1 MSENSKENTVNEV
14 ADKGFDKQP
23 KSKFSLVLGIVLL
36 VTAIATFFY
45 PTVANYINTVSS
57 HSQLT
62 NYDNNVKVLTDEEKQ
77 NYLEKAYWY
86 NNELLNSQS
95 FESLNTDS
103 EYDNILNF
111 GDGLMGSIVIPSIDV
126 DLPIYHGD
134 NESVLSKGAAHLPN
148 SSFPIGGKSTH
159 SIISAHTA
167 YLTQVFFD
175 RLTELKEG
183 DIFYIKIL
191 DETYAYKVYE
201 INVIEPEDTSLF
213 GIQEGKDI
221 VSLVTCTPYAVN
233 THRLVVT
240 GQRVELSDEA
250 TYDEEIAQKV
260 NIQMPHI
267 DIIYIIA
274 IIITVAFSAFLIISH
289 IVKKKRNRNTKI
301 KTNERVNKTDDES

>member
-1 MSENSKENTVNEV
+1 MSENSKENTVNKV

-77 NYLEKAYWY
+77 NYLEKAYGY
-86 NNELLNSQS
+86 NNKLLNSQS

-221 VSLVTCTPYAVN
+221 VSLVTCTPYAIN

-240 GQRVELSDEA
+240 GERVKLSDEA
-250 TYDEEIAQKV
+250 TYDEKTVQKV
-260 NIQMPHI
+260 NLQMPHI
-267 DIIYIIA
+267 DITFLIV
-274 IIITVAFSAFLIISH
+274 IIITVVFAAFLIISTVIKKKKDKNH
-289 IVKKKRNRNTKI
+289 NKTERVKKN
-301 KTNERVNKTDDES
+301 NEKS

>member
-1 MSENSKENTVNEV
+1 MPENSKENTVNKV

-62 NYDNNVKVLTDEEKQ
+62 NYDNNVKVLTDEQKQ
-77 NYLEKAYWY
+77 NYLEKAYEY
-86 NNELLNSQS
+86 NKNLINSQT
-95 FESLNTDS
+95 FDSLNTDS

-213 GIQEGKDI
+213 GIQEGKEI

-240 GQRVELSDEA
+240 GERVELSDEA
-250 TYDEEIAQKV
+250 TYDEEITQKV

-289 IVKKKRNRNTKI
+289 IVKKRKSKKE
-301 KTNERVNKTDDES
+301 KTNENERVNKTDDES

>member
-1 MSENSKENTVNEV
+1 M
-14 ADKGFDKQP
+14 
-23 KSKFSLVLGIVLL
+23 
-36 VTAIATFFY
+36 
-45 PTVANYINTVSS
+45 
-57 HSQLT
+57 
-62 NYDNNVKVLTDEEKQ
+62 
-77 NYLEKAYWY
+77 EKAYGY
-86 NNELLNSQS
+86 NNKLLNSQS

-221 VSLVTCTPYAVN
+221 VSLVTCTPYAIN

-250 TYDEEIAQKV
+250 TYDEKTVQKV
-260 NIQMPHI
+260 NLQMPHI

>member
-1 MSENSKENTVNEV
+1 MSENSKENTVNKV

-77 NYLEKAYWY
+77 NYLEKAYGY
-86 NNELLNSQS
+86 NNKLLNSQS

-221 VSLVTCTPYAVN
+221 VSLVTCTPYAIN

-240 GQRVELSDEA
+240 GERVKLSDEA
-250 TYDEEIAQKV
+250 TYDEKTVQKV
-260 NIQMPHI
+260 NLQMPHI
-267 DIIYIIA
+267 DITFLIV
-274 IIITVAFSAFLIISH
+274 IIITVVFAAFLIISTVIKH
-289 IVKKKRNRNTKI
+289 KKNKNNNKIERVKKS
-301 KTNERVNKTDDES
+301 NEES